1 MTSYHVKAGSFSLQG
16 WLKLL
21 VTTGNYDTENA
32 KSAHDFCAIVTF
44 TGIADPIFVSN
55 AFGDIGSEHKKL
67 IKNITYESEEYEP
80 GEPLLRRAKLS
91 FTLVDKDQAIID
103 LIGGNILLN
112 KEVTIKF
119 GFVALNEADFV
130 TLPTFFVR
138 KITVAP
144 NMIDHNF
151 ICEETSDFDP
161 LYNDTVYKITTE
173 TYTTGDETAAA
184 TQIEVNSTAGFIDP
198 AAIPD
203 GVESAAFIIG
213 NEIIKYTTLNA
224 QDFNNCVRGH
234 LGTTAQIHSQGAIA
248 RPCYIFNES
257 FPQVLMR
264 ILTSGAAGTNG
275 RYDSGISNMG
285 PRQQFSSSLIDDEQM
300 EREGWRYHGAYEPGG
315 AAGNIIDEEFQYALF
330 EETPIRKIIN
340 DIYKP
345 FNATLFKNE
354 SGELSTRVMD
364 LPAIIEEVSANT
376 LDDNSQ
382 VLNSIEFLDDLLM
395 TDAVYRHDWDWAAN
409 KFLRTENDSNITR
422 NDTSNTAYGSYP
434 KKEIENKALDFIN
447 ASSTF
452 HHSYERLVL
461 FLGNMLTKLG
471 ISTLFREWLFEP
483 LDDIQM
489 DSSFWPNYRD
499 SNRTWSNEVCTIM
512 KKIIQFNSPDLYT
525 VNYDILN
532 YYLVKKATPLF
543 TLDVYDGDDAGFD
556 STRDNVQFSA
566 TNDITLEAEDGHATW
581 AVGEAGID
589 YVYAKLL
596 IVIPAGGDTEEDI
609 GICVRAQEFDAIF
622 IDRSR
627 NTTIVKYNASWD
639 RTITVWVPCIKIP
652 TVSILRLKVDW
663 FSSTGGGG
671 DVPTSITIDKWY
683 VLKESTGVQ

>member
-1 MTSYHVKAGSFSLQG
+1 MLTASANSNV
-16 WLKLL
+16 
-21 VTTGNYDTENA
+21 ENA
-32 KSAHDFCAIVTF
+32 KSAHDFCAIITF

-55 AFGDIGSEHKKL
+55 TFGDIGSEHKKL

-91 FTLVDKDQAIID
+91 FTLVDKDEAIID

-119 GFVALNEADFV
+119 GFVALDEADFV

-138 KITVAP
+138 KINVSP

-161 LYNDTVYKITTE
+161 LYNDTLYKITDE
-173 TYTTGDETAAA
+173 TYTTADETAADA
-184 TQIEVNSTAGFIDP
+184 VINVLSTVAAGFIDP

-203 GVESAAFIIG
+203 GIESASIIVD
-213 NEIIKYTTLNA
+213 NEIISYTGTTANT
-224 QDFNNCVRGH
+224 FTGCTRGH
-234 LGTTAQIHSQGAIA
+234 LGTTAQIHSQGARV

-257 FPQVLMR
+257 FTQVLMR
-264 ILTSGAAGTNG
+264 MLTSGAAGTNG
-275 RYDSGISNMG
+275 RYDSGIANMG

-300 EREGWRYHGAYEPGG
+300 EREGWRFHGAYEPGG
-315 AAGNIIDEEFQYALF
+315 AAGNILDEEFQYALF
-330 EETPIRKIIN
+330 EETPIKKIIN
-340 DIYKP
+340 DLYKP

-354 SGELSTRVMD
+354 DGELSTRVMD
-364 LPAIIEEVSANT
+364 LPAIIEEVSADT

-382 VLNSIEFLDDLLM
+382 DLNSIEFLDDLLM
-395 TDAVYRHDWDWAAN
+395 TDAVYRHDWDWGAN
-409 KFLRTENDSNITR
+409 KFLRTENDSLLTQ
-422 NDTSNTAYGSYP
+422 NDTSTTAYGSYP

-447 ASSTF
+447 ADSTF

-461 FLGNMLTKLG
+461 FFGNMLTKLG
-471 ISTLFREWLFEP
+471 VSTLFREWLFEP

-499 SNRTWSNEVCTIM
+499 SNRTWSNEVSTIM
-512 KKIIQFNSPDLYT
+512 KKIIQFNSPESYT

-532 YYLVKKATPLF
+532 YYLIKKATPLF
-543 TLDVYDGDDAGFD
+543 TLDVYDGDDGGFD
-556 STRDNVQFSA
+556 STRTNVQFSA

-581 AVGEAGID
+581 AGGEAGID

-596 IVIPAGGDTEEDI
+596 IVIPAGGNTEENI
-609 GICVRAQEFDAIF
+609 GICVRAQEFDAVF

-627 NTTIVKYNASWD
+627 NSTIIKYNASWD

-663 FSSTGGGG
+663 FSSSGGGG